1 METPFSVSL
10 RQFEIFIRVAELQS
24 FSEAGRVLH
33 VSQPALTRSIQQMEE
48 ALGARLFDRDTRH
61 VELAAAGVRLLPIAR
76 RILAEFQTGCGEM
89 VQFIEGLHGVVH
101 MAALPCVA
109 ASVLP
114 SIIAGFSKSHPNV
127 EFRIS
132 EHLSQNVAESVE
144 KGNCDFGIAVRPTTN
159 ERIAYQPLID
169 DDIYLVCRRDD
180 PMASEKSAQ
189 WSSFGARRFI
199 AIGRNCSVRGT
210 TQDTFAELHL
220 DVRPH
225 YECQNI
231 LTTRSLIAA
240 GLGVTAV
247 SRLMLPQIAFGD
259 VIARPLIQPTK
270 SRSIGVITRTGRA
283 LSPAAEKF
291 LEFFLTR
298 APEIHRQ
305 IIVEPLS
312 APAPRLSSKRRSNR
326 STGHSHKVSTPRS
339 PKYLI

>member
-1 METPFSVSL
+1 MERPFSVSL
-10 RQFEIFIRVAELQS
+10 RQFEIFVRVAELQS

-48 ALGARLFDRDTRH
+48 VLGARLFDRDTRH
-61 VELAAAGVRLLPIAR
+61 VELAAAGIRLLPIAR

-101 MAALPCVA
+101 IAALPCVA

-114 SIIAGFSKSHPNV
+114 SVIASFSKSHPNV
-127 EFRIS
+127 DFRIS
-132 EHLSQNVAESVE
+132 ECLSQTVSESVA
-144 KGNCDFGIAVRPTTN
+144 KGDCDFGIAVRPAIN

-180 PMASEKSAQ
+180 PIASEKVAH
-189 WSSFGARRFI
+189 WSSFSVRRFI

-210 TQDTFAELHL
+210 AQETFTELHL
-220 DVRPH
+220 DVKPH
-225 YECQNI
+225 YECQNMV
-231 LTTRSLIAA
+231 TTRSLIAA

-259 VIARPLIQPTK
+259 VIARPLIRPTK
-270 SRSIGVITRTGRA
+270 SRSIGVITRAGRG

-291 LEFFLTR
+291 LEVFLTR
-298 APEIHRQ
+298 APEIHHQ
-305 IIVEPLS
+305 IIAESQPM
-312 APAPRLSSKRRSNR
+312 PALRLSSRGRSSR
-326 STGHSHKVSTPRS
+326 GVGSSH
-339 PKYLI
+339 